1 MCTALANASV
11 DNPGDKIVG
20 KPVISPVD
28 NQVRQRRQGGF
39 TLLEIMVVIL
49 ILGFSLGVVSLSV
62 GGDDG
67 ASAAHKE
74 AEDFMLTA
82 NFVAEQTVLNSQI
95 IGLFFEPRTA
105 ADSIDMQWCYRWQQ
119 RRDNT
124 WQEISSLPEHC
135 LPARL
140 QVEMIVEDEPYEHD
154 PDLTPTPPV
163 LVFYPSG
170 ESTPFELAIFES
182 QGGFTEEDTIQRI
195 EVDMMSEIHWRNR
208 DEADAAAEAAGY
220 R

>member
-1 MCTALANASV
+1 MGGPVNKQTV
-11 DNPGDKIVG
+11 D
-20 KPVISPVD
+20 
-28 NQVRQRRQGGF
+28 RRQQGF
-39 TLLEIMVVIL
+39 TLLEIMVVVL
-49 ILGFSLGVVSLSV
+49 ILGFALGVVSLSV

-74 AEDFMLTA
+74 AENFMLTA

-105 ADSIDMQWCYRWQQ
+105 GQSIDMQWCYRWQQ
-119 RRDNT
+119 RRDNA
-124 WQEISSLPEHC
+124 WQELSSLPEQC
-135 LPARL
+135 LPTRL
-140 QVEMIVEDEPYEHD
+140 QVEMIVEDEPYEYD

-182 QGGFTEEDTIQRI
+182 RGGLTEEDSVQRI
-195 EVDMMSEIHWRNR
+195 EVDMVSEIRWRNR
-208 DEADAAAEAAGY
+208 DEADAADKAARG

>member
-1 MCTALANASV
+1 M
-11 DNPGDKIVG
+11 DNHGDNRVN
-20 KPVISPVD
+20 KPVINLVD
-28 NQVRQRRQGGF
+28 NKVVKHRQGGF

-49 ILGFSLGVVSLSV
+49 ILGFALGVVSLSV

-95 IGLFFEPRTA
+95 IGLFFEPRNA
-105 ADSIDMQWCYRWQQ
+105 ADSIDVQWCYRWQQ

-135 LPARL
+135 LPTIL

-182 QGGFTEEDTIQRI
+182 QGGFTEEETIQRI
-195 EVDMMSEIHWRNR
+195 EVDMMSDVRWRIR
-208 DEADAAAEAAGY
+208 DEADAAAESA
-220 R
+220 

>member
-1 MCTALANASV
+1 MGKLVGQSV
-11 DNPGDKIVG
+11 DK
-20 KPVISPVD
+20 S
-28 NQVRQRRQGGF
+28 RQGGF

-49 ILGFSLGVVSLSV
+49 ILGLSLGVVSLSV
-62 GGDDG
+62 GGDEG
-67 ASAAHKE
+67 VSATHKE
-74 AEDFMLTA
+74 AENFMLTA
-82 NFVAEQTVLNSQI
+82 SFVSEQTVLNSQI

-105 ADSIDMQWCYRWQQ
+105 SDSIDLQWCYRWQQ

-124 WQEISSLPEHC
+124 WQELSENLGEHC
-135 LPARL
+135 LSSRMK
-140 QVEMIVEDEPYEHD
+140 VEMIVEDEPYEHD

-182 QGGFTEEDTIQRI
+182 EGGFTNEESVQRI
-195 EVDMMSEIHWRNR
+195 EVDMVGQIRWRNR
-208 DEADAAAEAAGY
+208 EEAEEAAKAA

>member
-1 MCTALANASV
+1 MQARLVSVFV
-11 DNPGDKIVG
+11 DNHG
-20 KPVISPVD
+20 D
-28 NQVRQRRQGGF
+28 NQVGKSVNNAMNRKAGCRQRGF

-49 ILGFSLGVVSLSV
+49 ILGFALGVVSLSV

-67 ASAAHKE
+67 ASAAQKE

-95 IGLFFEPRTA
+95 IGLFFEPRSA
-105 ADSIDMQWCYRWQQ
+105 AGSIDLQWCYRWQQ

-124 WQEISSLPEHC
+124 WQEISSLPENC
-135 LPARL
+135 LSTRL
-140 QVEMIVEDEPYEHD
+140 QVEMIVEGEPYEHD

-170 ESTPFELAIFES
+170 ESTPFELAIFEARE
-182 QGGFTEEDTIQRI
+182 GFTEEDTIQRI
-195 EVDMMSEIHWRNR
+195 EVDMMSGIHWRNR
-208 DEADAAAEAAGY
+208 DETDAAANAMGF

>member
-1 MCTALANASV
+1 VKPCKLASKAVNKPE
-11 DNPGDKIVG
+11 DNSVG
-20 KPVISPVD
+20 KPVGQSVGKS
-28 NQVRQRRQGGF
+28 RQGGF

-49 ILGFSLGVVSLSV
+49 ILGLSLGVVSLSV
-62 GGDDG
+62 GGDEG
-67 ASAAHKE
+67 ASATHKE
-74 AEDFMLTA
+74 AENFMLTA
-82 NFVAEQTVLNSQI
+82 SFVSEQTVLNSQI

-105 ADSIDMQWCYRWQQ
+105 SDSIDLQWCYRWQQ

-124 WQEISSLPEHC
+124 WQELSENLGEHC
-135 LPARL
+135 LSSRMK
-140 QVEMIVEDEPYEHD
+140 VEMIVEDEPYEHD

-182 QGGFTEEDTIQRI
+182 EGGFTNEESVQRI
-195 EVDMMSEIHWRNR
+195 EVDMVGEIRWRNR
-208 DEADAAAEAAGY
+208 EEAEEAAKAA

>member
-1 MCTALANASV
+1 MNKSV
-11 DNPGDKIVG
+11 NKKAGP
-20 KPVISPVD
+20 
-28 NQVRQRRQGGF
+28 RQRGF

-49 ILGFSLGVVSLSV
+49 ILGLALGVVSLSV

-67 ASAAHKE
+67 ASAAYKE
-74 AEDFMLTA
+74 AEDFMLTS
-82 NFVAEQTVLNSQI
+82 NFVAEQTVLDSQI

-105 ADSIDMQWCYRWQQ
+105 ADSIDLQWCYRWQR

-124 WQEISSLPEHC
+124 WQQIPSLPERC
-135 LPARL
+135 LSTRL
-140 QVEMIVEDEPYEHD
+140 QIEMIVEGEPYEHD

-170 ESTPFELAIFES
+170 ESTPFELAIFEA
-182 QGGFTEEDTIQRI
+182 QGGLTEEDSVQRI
-195 EVDMMSEIHWRNR
+195 AVDMMGDIRWRNR
-208 DEADAAAEAAGY
+208 DEADAAAKAAGY

>member
-1 MCTALANASV
+1 VYVGLVRIFV
-11 DNPGDKIVG
+11 DNHGDNRVN
-20 KPVISPVD
+20 KPVINLVD
-28 NQVRQRRQGGF
+28 NKVVKHRQGGF

-49 ILGFSLGVVSLSV
+49 ILGFALGVVSLSV

-95 IGLFFEPRTA
+95 IGLFFEPRNA
-105 ADSIDMQWCYRWQQ
+105 ADSIDVQWCYRWQQ

-135 LPARL
+135 LPTIL

-182 QGGFTEEDTIQRI
+182 QGGFTEEETIQRI
-195 EVDMMSEIHWRNR
+195 EVDMMSDVRWRNR